1 MKLTESVYLVGG
13 AAYGYSAVGDCNIYL
28 VDCDKELALI
38 DAGGGLGIRQVLEN
52 VRRMGF
58 NKNDIEAVFI
68 THCHFDH
75 MGGAYELKKA
85 TGCELMAH
93 EADAASIE
101 SLDENVLP
109 DMAKERG
116 VSFRAPK
123 LDRLLH
129 DCDRVQVGG
138 VTFHIVH
145 TPGHTPGCISIH
157 FEEKDGMI
165 GLFTGDIASSMGRLG
180 FINGPGFDLNSW
192 KRSLKRLIAI
202 KPERMY
208 PGHNTFVLSG
218 ALEQLMQTDSKMNA
232 PWTTIVTSIG

>member
-1 MKLTESVYLVGG
+1 MKLTDSVYLVGG
-13 AAYGYSAVGDCNIYL
+13 AAYGYLTVGDCNIYL
-28 VDCDKELALI
+28 IDCGKELALV
-38 DAGGGLGIRQVLEN
+38 DAGGGLGIKQVLEN

-58 NKNDIEAVFI
+58 DRKDIKVSFI

-75 MGGAYELKKA
+75 MGGASELKEA

-101 SLDENVLP
+101 SLDENGLY

-116 VSFRAPK
+116 IRLKAPK
-123 LDRLLH
+123 LDRLLRDG
-129 DCDRVQVGG
+129 DCVKIGDVA
-138 VTFHIVH
+138 FNIVH
-145 TPGHTPGCISIH
+145 TTGHTPGCISIY
-157 FEEKDGMI
+157 FREKDGLI

-180 FINGPGFDLNSW
+180 FINGPGFDLNDW

-218 ALEQLMQTDSKMNA
+218 AVEQLMQTDNKMNA

>member
-28 VDCDKELALI
+28 VDCNGKCAII
-38 DAGGGLGIRQVLEN
+38 DTGGGLGVKQILGN
-52 VRRMGF
+52 VGEMGF
-58 NKNDIEAVFI
+58 NKNNIGIVFL

-75 MGGAYELKKA
+75 IGGAYELKK
-85 TGCELMAH
+85 TTRCELMAH

-101 SLDENVLP
+101 NLDENTLP

-123 LDRLLH
+123 LDKLLH
-129 DCDRVQVGG
+129 DGESIRVGD

-145 TPGHTPGCISIH
+145 TPGHTPGCISIY
-157 FEEKDGMI
+157 FEEKDGKI

-180 FINGPGFDLNSW
+180 FINGPGFDLNNW

-202 KPERMY
+202 KPARMY

-218 ALEQLMQTDSKMNA
+218 ALDQLKQTDNKMNA

>member
-28 VDCDKELALI
+28 VDCNGEYTLI
-38 DAGGGLGIRQVLEN
+38 DAGGGLGVKQILGN

-58 NKNDIEAVFI
+58 NENSIRAVFL

-75 MGGAYELKKA
+75 IGGACELKKA

-101 SLDENVLP
+101 NLDENTLP

-129 DCDRVQVGG
+129 DGEDVQLGDA
-138 VTFHIVH
+138 TFHVAH
-145 TPGHTPGCISIH
+145 TPGHTPGCISIY
-157 FEEKDGMI
+157 FEEKDGAI
-165 GLFTGDIASSMGRLG
+165 GLFTGDIASSMGKLG

-218 ALEQLMQTDSKMNA
+218 ALEQLRQTDDKMNS